1 MATYINTPKLLSC
14 VDEASIRALLKP
26 KAPTHNKDM
35 KPVVQVRVRV
45 RELEAA

>member
-1 MATYINTPKLLSC
+1 MPKFSIKANIGATSF
-14 VDEASIRALLKP
+14 DEASIRAILKP

-35 KPVVQVRVRV
+35 KPVVQDRV